1 MFDRSAAAWNRGD
14 LEAFLSDYANE
25 PTTSFVAGATVHYG
39 YEWIRENYAP
49 RFAPGAARDSL
60 RFIDLSSRPLG
71 TGHALA
77 TARYVLHRGDS
88 VTSTGIF
95 TVVLRRENGDWKIL
109 HDHTSRDQ

>member
-14 LEAFLSDYANE
+14 LDAFLSDYANE
-25 PTTSFVAGATVHYG
+25 PTTSFVAGSAVQYG

-49 RFAPGAARDSL
+49 RFGPGAARDSL
-60 RFIDLSSRPLG
+60 RFVDLSSRLLG
-71 TGHALA
+71 MDHAFA
-77 TARYVLHRGDS
+77 TARYVLYRGDS